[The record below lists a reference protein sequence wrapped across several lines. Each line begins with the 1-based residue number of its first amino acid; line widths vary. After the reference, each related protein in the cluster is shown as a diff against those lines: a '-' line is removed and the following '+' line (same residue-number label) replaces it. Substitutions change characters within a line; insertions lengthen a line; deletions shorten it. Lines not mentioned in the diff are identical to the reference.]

1 MLIYA
6 ITFSTQIPLTPNRD
20 AVCPIN
26 KHIYSLSHFIIT
38 TIQRA
43 GDKKTGRL
51 REASILSNMTQ
62 SLTLGTS
69 KL

>member
-1 MLIYA
+1 M
-6 ITFSTQIPLTPNRD
+6 TFSTQIPLTPNGD
-20 AVCPIN
+20 AICPIN
-26 KHIYSLSHFIIT
+26 KHIHSLSHFIIT
-38 TIQRA
+38 TIQTA